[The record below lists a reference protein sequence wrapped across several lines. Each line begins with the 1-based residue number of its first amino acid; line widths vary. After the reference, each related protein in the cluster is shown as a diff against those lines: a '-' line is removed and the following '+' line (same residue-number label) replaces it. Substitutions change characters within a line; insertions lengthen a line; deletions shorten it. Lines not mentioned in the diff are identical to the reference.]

1 MKKIFL
7 KLFYSFF
14 AIIIFAVSICYLL
27 LGTDAGF
34 KITVHYAQK
43 FIPGYLIID
52 KIDGNFLSYFKIQQ
66 LHYANHSTSVDIQ
79 SLEMNWRIKNIL
91 HPKIY
96 IDSINADH
104 VLIKYNPIN
113 QKSTSSIKWNTLL
126 KPLSYIKINHANI
139 KNVSYFMS
147 NKLAFQFDLF
157 SLTQNLNGSHQLF
170 LDSTFGK
177 ITGSYQFTP
186 DLQWNLFLNGESVNF
201 KFISPQLESK
211 INFSLT
217 SSGEWNNNESSISLN
232 LYKLNGLIRQYPLQA
247 SVMGSYK
254 NGNIDLSHA
263 NLKFSNAN
271 INVVGQFS
279 QISNL
284 NWSLTIPNLSQLFP
298 SYSGTLSSQGSLTGD
313 RRNVKISGVF
323 KGQQINADG
332 IKIKNISGSIYS
344 STSKPIVSHTEIII
358 NQIEYNKLSLPRVN
372 LEMLSRFDEPT
383 LSNQIKIFLN
393 PSNSI
398 NGILTL
404 PDLKQWTDFTQ
415 KIDGAFK
422 VNFLNLAYF
431 TQFVPKHTYVQ
442 SANGQLTGNIDVS
455 GTLNDPLINTNLMLS
470 KGGFS
475 IPRLN
480 TQVKNLNLK
489 LTSRPT
495 QPINVDGSFQM
506 GGGNGKVSGS
516 INNNLDDF
524 SVDLNGSNLQFANTD
539 EYKMKAS
546 PDLQLNYQNK
556 NISVKGFILIP
567 YANITPIDFRRALT
581 LPSEVVIVN
590 EPLPEQA
597 LPSQLT
603 LSVKIQLKDHI
614 YLKYENLQAQLQ
626 GSLFITQN
634 PGSPITASGELNTVS
649 GTYQAYGRKLIIQ
662 NGRLIYAGNLLSNPG
677 LDIRAIQRVKTI
689 AFAGSSQLNTDALQP
704 VYAGSDTQVVGIQ
717 VRGTLKNPVISFFS
731 DPPGLSQGDILSYL
745 VLGYPQSQVSGT
757 SSLAL
762 LNMVPGV
769 SDQSNVGDM
778 TSKLQQQFGLTDFSV
793 GSTEYY
799 NTTSNVAAST
809 TTVNIG
815 KDLGHNLSLHYSVG
829 LFDPVSIFSLRYQL
843 SKYFIIQ
850 TETSELESG
859 GDILYQ
865 SESKQ

>member
-27 LGTDAGF
+27 LGREEGF
-34 KITVHYAQK
+34 KKKVHYAQK

-332 IKIKNISGSIYS
+332 IKIK
-344 STSKPIVSHTEIII
+344 
-358 NQIEYNKLSLPRVN
+358 
-372 LEMLSRFDEPT
+372 
-383 LSNQIKIFLN
+383 IFLN

-649 GTYQAYGRKLIIQ
+649 GTYRAYGRKLIIQ

-689 AFAGSSQLNTDALQP
+689 SFAGSSQLNTDALQP
-704 VYAGSDTQVVGIQ
+704 VYAVSDTQVVGIQ